1 MTARPPAPIDAA
13 ALDAVLAPFG
23 QSRMLPREAYVDEV
37 VLAWEHD
44 AFFRGGWVCVGR
56 VTDLPE
62 PGDQRARAIGGA
74 GLLLTRDRD
83 GVLHVFA
90 NACRHRGHE
99 LLPCDGAT
107 NTGVLNR
114 AVVQCPYHAWSYE
127 LDGRLRL
134 APRFD
139 AENFDPSAI
148 ALLPVRH
155 AEWGGWLF
163 VNVSGDAPPFE
174 EHLGS
179 LRAQVANWECDR
191 LVVAATHRY
200 ELAANWKIAVENYNE
215 CYHCPLIHPELAR
228 VSPPDSG
235 DNHEGPGAWVG
246 GTMELAD
253 FASTMSITGES
264 GGVVMRSLTAEQR
277 RQVLYLA
284 VFPNL
289 LLSLHP
295 DYVMTHRMEPV
306 SAGRTKIEC
315 QWLFAPEALDEPGF
329 DPSYAVDFWD
339 LTNRQD
345 WAAVESVHRGLSHPA
360 FVPGVL
366 AEQESDVYRFVTMVA
381 RGYRGEAIRGGAVP
395 R

>member
-1 MTARPPAPIDAA
+1 MTASRPAPIDQA
-13 ALDAVLAPFG
+13 ALHAVLAPFG
-23 QSRMLPREAYVDEV
+23 QSHMLPREAYVDEAL
-37 VLAWEHD
+37 LAWEQD

-56 VTDLPE
+56 VIDLAD
-62 PGDQRARAIGGA
+62 PGDQRARAVGGA

-83 GVLHVFA
+83 GELHVFA

-107 NTGVLNR
+107 NKG
-114 AVVQCPYHAWSYE
+114 VVQCPYHAWSYE
-127 LDGRLRL
+127 LDGTLRL
-134 APRFD
+134 APHFD
-139 AENFDPSAI
+139 AENFDPAAV

-163 VNVSGDAPPFE
+163 VNVSGDAPPFDD
-174 EHLGS
+174 HLGA
-179 LRAQVANWECDR
+179 LPARLENWECER
-191 LVVAATHRY
+191 LVVGATHRY
-200 ELAANWKIAVENYNE
+200 DLAANWKIVVENYNE

-235 DNHEGPGAWVG
+235 DNHHDGPGAWIG
-246 GTMELAD
+246 GTMDLAE
-253 FASTMSITGES
+253 FASTMSISGES
-264 GGVVMRSLTAEQR
+264 DGVVMRGLTDEQR

-289 LLSLHP
+289 LVSLHP
-295 DYVMTHRMEPV
+295 DYVMTHRIEPI
-306 SAGRTKIEC
+306 SAYRTIVEC
-315 QWLFAPEALDEPGF
+315 EWLFAPEAFATPTF
-329 DPSYAVDFWD
+329 DPAYAVDFWD

-345 WAAVESVHRGLSHPA
+345 WAAVESVQRGLSHPA

-366 AEQESDVYRFVTMVA
+366 AKQESDVYRFVTMVA
-381 RGYRGEAIRGGAVP
+381 RGYRGEVITGATLD

>member
-1 MTARPPAPIDAA
+1 MTDHRLAPIDDT
-13 ALDAVLAPFG
+13 ALDTVLAPFG
-23 QSRMLPREAYVDEV
+23 HSHMLPREAYVDEA
-37 VLAWEHD
+37 VLTWEKE
-44 AFFRGGWVCVGR
+44 AFFQGGWVCAGR
-56 VTDLPE
+56 VTEVAE
-62 PGDQRARAIGGA
+62 PGDQRAVAIGDA

-83 GVLHVFA
+83 GELHVFA

-99 LLPCDGAT
+99 LLPCDGAI
-107 NTGVLNR
+107 NR
-114 AVVQCPYHAWSYE
+114 GVVQCPYHAWSYE

-134 APRFD
+134 APRFE
-139 AENFDPSAI
+139 ATNFEPSEI
-148 ALLPVRH
+148 ALLRVRH
-155 AEWGGWLF
+155 EVWGGWLF
-163 VNVSGDAPPFE
+163 VNVSGDAPPLH

-179 LRAQVANWECDR
+179 LTAQLANWECER
-191 LVVAATHRY
+191 LVVGAAHRY

-246 GTMELAD
+246 GTMDLAG
-253 FASTMSITGES
+253 FAATMSLSGES
-264 GGVVMRSLTAEQR
+264 QGVPMRGLDADQR

-289 LLSLHP
+289 LVSLHP

-306 SAGRTKIEC
+306 SAARTIVDC
-315 QWLFAPEALDEPGF
+315 QWLFAPEAVKAPEF

-345 WAAVESVHRGLSHPA
+345 WAAVESVQRGLSHPA
-360 FVPGVL
+360 FLPGVI

-381 RGYRGEAIRGGAVP
+381 RGYRGEPLSRGPSP